1 MLSLGVKNTTTQNVV
16 SGGLVN
22 LGSVYRKNCCKN
34 ECGIKTF
41 DFDGNSIKLQQNGIY
56 NVTVLVTF
64 TAPAIGNVVLQLT
77 DNGVVV
83 PGAIAT
89 ETITTAT
96 TQVKTT
102 TIQYQFLVDSA
113 CVLGEYSTQTKS
125 ISLLNSGVAS
135 TISNVV
141 VNVVKTR

>member
-1 MLSLGVKNTTTQNVV
+1 MLQNACGV
-16 SGGLVN
+16 
-22 LGSVYRKNCCKN
+22 
-34 ECGIKTF
+34 KTF
-41 DFDGNSIKLQQNGIY
+41 DFDGNSINLQQSGIY
-56 NVTVLVTF
+56 TVTALVTF
-64 TAPAIGNVVLQLT
+64 TAPAAGNVVLQLT
-77 DNGVVV
+77 DNGVVI

-96 TQVKTT
+96 TEVKTT
-102 TIQYQFLVDSA
+102 TIQYQLLVDST
-113 CVLGEYSTQTKS
+113 CVLGQYSTQVKN

>member
-1 MLSLGVKNTTTQNVV
+1 MLSLGVKNTTTQSVV

-34 ECGIKTF
+34 ECGVKPF
-41 DFDGNSIKLQQNGIY
+41 DFDGNSIKLQQSGIY
-56 NVTVLVTF
+56 NITVLVTF

-102 TIQYQFLVDSA
+102 TIEYQFLVDSA
-113 CVLGEYSTQTKS
+113 GVLGEYSTQTKS

>member
-1 MLSLGVKNTTTQNVV
+1 MLSLGVKNTTAQSVV

-34 ECGIKTF
+34 ACGVKTF
-41 DFDGNSIKLQQNGIY
+41 DFDGNSINLQQSGIY
-56 NVTVLVTF
+56 TVTALVTF
-64 TAPAIGNVVLQLT
+64 TAPAAGNVVLQLT
-77 DNGVVV
+77 DNGVVI

-96 TQVKTT
+96 TEVKTT
-102 TIQYQFLVDSA
+102 TIQYQLLVDST
-113 CVLGEYSTQTKS
+113 CVLGQYSTQVKN